1 MRQRKR
7 GGETERG
14 TGVYYRQRGERM
26 RKGHRQRGGLL
37 HPMKVGVKKSKA
49 S

>member
-1 MRQRKR
+1 MRQRER
-7 GGETERG
+7 AGEG
-14 TGVYYRQRGERM
+14 FGIYDGHRGEQM
-26 RKGHRQRGGLL
+26 REGEGKNRGLL